1 MGDTCCD
8 MCKME
13 FTTIDKTN
21 GIFVIGH
28 YYYPYTLCAK
38 CAKEVMHFIETHAI
52 DYWKNEGREK

>member
-1 MGDTCCD
+1 

-52 DYWKNEGREK
+52 DYWKNEGRER